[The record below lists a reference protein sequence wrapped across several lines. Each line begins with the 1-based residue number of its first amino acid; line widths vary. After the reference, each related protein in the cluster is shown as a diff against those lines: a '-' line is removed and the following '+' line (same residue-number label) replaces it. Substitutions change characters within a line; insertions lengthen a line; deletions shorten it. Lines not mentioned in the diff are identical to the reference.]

1 MTDYIRWQKSS
12 LEEALASLRVVMLTG
27 ARQCGKTTLAKTL
40 VDDSVSY
47 RTLDDRTMR
56 QAAENDPHLFVEHV
70 ADGGALIID
79 EVQKVPDLLPAIK
92 QVVDRDNRPGQFLIT
107 GSAQR
112 NRPAIVSCIFCA
124 AFLGESASLI
134 GRPTTI

>member
-12 LEEALASLRVVMLTG
+12 LEEALASRRVVMLTG

-56 QAAENDPHLFVEHV
+56 QAAESDPHL
-70 ADGGALIID
+70 
-79 EVQKVPDLLPAIK
+79 
-92 QVVDRDNRPGQFLIT
+92 
-107 GSAQR
+107 
-112 NRPAIVSCIFCA
+112 
-124 AFLGESASLI
+124 
-134 GRPTTI
+134 